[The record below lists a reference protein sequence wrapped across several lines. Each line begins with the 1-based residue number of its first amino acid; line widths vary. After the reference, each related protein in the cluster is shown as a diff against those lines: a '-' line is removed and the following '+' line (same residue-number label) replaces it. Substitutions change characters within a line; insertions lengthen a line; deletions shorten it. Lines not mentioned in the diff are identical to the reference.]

1 MMAETANPTK
11 DFECRVAAENDEA
24 GIWEVLVEVAPDIP
38 ARVEE
43 SEDQENLKAFIGEWV
58 AGGNSWVAVD
68 SEDVVIGFVLSK
80 PDNAIKALE
89 KKNALY
95 LPYIGTSA
103 NWQGCGVMKSL
114 LDSLKSQSRPLTVDV
129 LHTNRSKMIEKLEKV
144 DFVKQSTD
152 STKVRL
158 RWNPPNASQVSIKA

>member
-1 MMAETANPTK
+1 MAETSKSNRV
-11 DFECRVAAENDEA
+11 FECRVADKNDEA

-43 SEDQENLKAFIGEWV
+43 PEDQENLKAFIGEWV
-58 AGGNSWVAVD
+58 AGGSSWVAVD

-80 PDNAIKALE
+80 QDNAIMALE

-103 NWQGCGVMKSL
+103 NWQGRGVMKSL
-114 LDSLKSQSRPLTVDV
+114 LDSLKSKRWPLTADV
-129 LHTNRSKMIEKLEKV
+129 KHTNKSNMVEKLEKV
-144 DFVKQSTD
+144 GFVKQSKN
-152 STKVRL
+152 STKTRL
-158 RWNPPNASQVSIKA
+158 RWNPPNAAQAHTKA